1 MNADQEGGLTAV
13 LCSFDERAAVCFGHS
28 QKGGAQMITELEFTL
43 VDTLSA
49 PSAA

>member
-1 MNADQEGGLTAV
+1 MLSRQLVG
-13 LCSFDERAAVCFGHS
+13 FGHS
-28 QKGGAQMITELEFTL
+28 QKGGAHMITELEFTL